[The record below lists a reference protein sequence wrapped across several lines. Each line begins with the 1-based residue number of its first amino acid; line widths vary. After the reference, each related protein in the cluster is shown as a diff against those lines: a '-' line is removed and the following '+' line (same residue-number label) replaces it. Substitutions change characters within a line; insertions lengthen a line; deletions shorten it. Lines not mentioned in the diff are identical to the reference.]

1 MAVEVGISRE
11 GLSMSRLQHFTLPLP
26 PLAEQRR
33 IVAKVDQLMR
43 QCDALEAGL
52 VRAEGQRRA
61 FTAAVVGG

>member
-1 MAVEVGISRE
+1 MITEVA
-11 GLSMSRLQHFTLPLP
+11 LPLP

-52 VRAEGQRRA
+52 ARAEGQRRA
-61 FTAAVVGG
+61 LTAAALHAAFQGEA